1 MNKFQYLIV
10 STVVLLSTALL
21 LFHTAY
27 DGGMRKLLFDGDLP
41 VLLGSIQNTVHR
53 ELGETASKDK
63 KKEKIELKE
72 AIVLAQ
78 GVLNLIRHRY
88 ELDGAGANLFRTA
101 NNIGPFTWDVIKY
114 KFAKKIVGE
123 NPTFVMVFGGSS
135 VTAGHDNYY
144 NQSYPFVVERRLGF
158 ILEALGVDLTVHN
171 IAQGNLMHH
180 CLRSL
185 YLHQITSLLHSS
197 VRERDH
203 S

>member
-10 STVVLLSTALL
+10 STVVFLSTVLL
-21 LFHTAY
+21 IFHTAY
-27 DGGMRKLLFDGDLP
+27 DGGMRKFLFDGNLP
-41 VLLGSIQNTVHR
+41 VFEHGSTQNTVHR
-53 ELGETASKDK
+53 DLGETASKDK
-63 KKEKIELKE
+63 KEEKIELKE

-88 ELDGAGANLFRTA
+88 ELDGAGAAFFRTA

-144 NQSYPFVVERRLGF
+144 NQSYPFVVERRLGY
-158 ILEALGVDLTVHN
+158 ILGALGVDLTVHN
-171 IAQGNLMHH
+171 IAQGN
-180 CLRSL
+180 
-185 YLHQITSLLHSS
+185 
-197 VRERDH
+197 
-203 S
+203 